1 MILSRRLLSAPSLS
15 HISVA
20 KSFFFC
26 LSSGVTVVGGVT
38 GQGEHNFERWGK
50 HAVGFVA
57 VVVKRKL
64 MFKIPAFFR
73 SLCVFAL

>member
-1 MILSRRLLSAPSLS
+1 
-15 HISVA
+15 
-20 KSFFFC
+20 
-26 LSSGVTVVGGVT
+26 VVGGVT